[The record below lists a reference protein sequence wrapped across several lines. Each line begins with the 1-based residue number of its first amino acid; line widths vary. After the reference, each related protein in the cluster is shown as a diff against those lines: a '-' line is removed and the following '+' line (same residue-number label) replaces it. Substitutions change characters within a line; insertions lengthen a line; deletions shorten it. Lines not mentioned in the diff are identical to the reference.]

1 MPEGPSILILKE
13 LVQPFCGKKI
23 LEVTGNTKQSK
34 ERLLNCTVRSFKSWG
49 KQFLICFDDFTV
61 RIHLLLFGS
70 YLINETKAAQPR
82 LSLHFENGLIN
93 FYACSVKFLEDPLDS
108 IYDWEADILSQH
120 WNPLAAKVKLLKTP
134 SLLVCD
140 ALLTQDIFAGSG
152 NIIKNEVLFRER
164 LHPLNKIEDLNVVQL
179 ESLIDATRSYAFD
192 FLKWKKN
199 FELKKHWQA
208 HNRTICP
215 RCNIAFKRAY
225 LGKFKRRTFYCSNC
239 QILYNEQ

>member
-1 MPEGPSILILKE
+1 
-13 LVQPFCGKKI
+13 
-23 LEVTGNTKQSK
+23 
-34 ERLLNCTVRSFKSWG
+34 
-49 KQFLICFDDFTV
+49 
-61 RIHLLLFGS
+61 
-70 YLINETKAAQPR
+70 
-82 LSLHFENGLIN
+82 
-93 FYACSVKFLEDPLDS
+93 
-108 IYDWEADILSQH
+108 
-120 WNPLAAKVKLLKTP
+120 LLKTP